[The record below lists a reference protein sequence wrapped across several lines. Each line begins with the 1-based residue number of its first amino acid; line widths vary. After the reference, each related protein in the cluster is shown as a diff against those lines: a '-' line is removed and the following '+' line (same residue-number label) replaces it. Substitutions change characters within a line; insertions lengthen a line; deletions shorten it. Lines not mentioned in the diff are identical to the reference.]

1 MFKTSWGLEAG
12 SVEESAETTENN
24 ETSTPAETE
33 MEKMSKEIVAMS
45 SMIKSLNDELSKMK
59 APVSKKIEVT
69 KKVDNFSAQEKP
81 TDDFGSVL
89 NKFIKNKK

>member
-1 MFKTSWGLEAG
+1 MFKTAWGKEAG
-12 SVEESAETTENN
+12 SVEEESAETTE
-24 ETSTPAETE
+24 TPTETE

-45 SMIKSLNDELSKMK
+45 SMIKNLNDELSKLK

-69 KKVDNFSAQEKP
+69 KKVDNFSTQEKP
-81 TDDFGSVL
+81 ADDFGSVL